1 MIVQCKSVKDIV
13 FKVLE
18 EMPQPKISLFAMIIW
33 NARNAKVW
41 EDKRMISNQ
50 IVFARKHF
58 LCDWI
63 QANQVMNIKIPLKH
77 LPLKM

>member
-1 MIVQCKSVKDIV
+1 
-13 FKVLE
+13 
-18 EMPQPKISLFAMIIW
+18 MPQPKISLFAMIIW

>member
-1 MIVQCKSVKDIV
+1 VIVQCKSVKDIV

>member
-1 MIVQCKSVKDIV
+1 MQCKSVKDIV